1 MLALIFSLSLVAAQD
16 AEPRIVVPSVTTYG
30 VQAQVADVVTE
41 LILEA
46 LLNRHGVRALGPSDM
61 KDMLDAEQQ
70 KMMLGC
76 DKESCMAELAGAMGA
91 DRLIAGSVGMLGT
104 MHVVTL
110 KLVDTKSAQVTSRA
124 SRRFQKIEEV
134 PEAVGPLV
142 DDLLQSAP
150 RARSQALAALGSTE
164 KKERP
169 PALALRDFCRR
180 SKAYANQLEVGPY
193 QSALWK
199 ERVFLLDDL
208 LSTPF
213 LKEFDQKLLCVRE
226 HDSRTSALI
235 GRALQCTSSSETALD
250 LRRRFAEWREM
261 VRQVELLEEAYKTG
275 YEKEKNGAGARPN
288 TLPFAVNERS
298 ADEPEN
304 TAEVRRYL
312 DDYLGAAKVID
323 AAIAAAK
330 AGEVARAAALWNGKG
345 KVEERIIERVKSAI
359 KDGYQVDVC
368 PAFTLKI
375 RDVEQNAERYAKDG
389 VLVGCWRRQKDGWA
403 YQGDVELTA
412 QPKRGWLIESW

>member
-1 MLALIFSLSLVAAQD
+1 MLAAQD
-16 AEPRIVVPSVTTYG
+16 AEPRIVVPTVTTYG

-91 DRLIAGSVGMLGT
+91 ERLIAGSVGMLGT

-150 RARSQALAALGSTE
+150 RARSQSLAALETSA

-180 SKAYANQLEVGPY
+180 SKAYANSLEVGPY
-193 QSALWK
+193 QSPLWK

-226 HDSRTSALI
+226 HDSRTSAI
-235 GRALQCTSSSETALD
+235 ISRALQCTSSAETALD

-288 TLPFAVNERS
+288 SLPFAVNERS
-298 ADEPEN
+298 AEEPEN
-304 TAEVRRYL
+304 SAEVRRYL
-312 DDYLGAAKVID
+312 DDYLGAAKIVE
-323 AAIAAAK
+323 AAIAASK
-330 AGEVARAAALWNGKG
+330 ENDTARAAALWNGKG
-345 KVEERIIERVKSAI
+345 KVEERIVERVKSAI
-359 KDGYQVDVC
+359 KDGYQVDAC

-375 RDVEQNAERYAKDG
+375 REVEQNAERYAKDG
-389 VLVGCWRRQKDGWA
+389 VLTGCWRRQKDGWA
-403 YQGDVELTA
+403 YQGDVELKA